1 LSGCGPYRKQR
12 HAGRLKPPPW
22 KVNSLRLS
30 DEIINEFNKAFKKA
44 RVSGEPEPTAMV
56 LATSDGQGRVTSRT
70 VLLKALDED
79 GFVFFTNTNSRKG
92 RQLAICPRAAATFL
106 WKASGVQVQLVGSVS
121 RVSDEAADAYF
132 ATRDRGSQIGAWASN
147 QSEPLDSRE
156 TLLQRVKEVEQQYE
170 GGEVQRPPFWTGY
183 VLSPETVE
191 FWTQREFRLHD
202 RFLYSLQNGVWSK
215 QRLNP

>member
-1 LSGCGPYRKQR
+1 MSLSE
-12 HAGRLKPPPW
+12 
-22 KVNSLRLS
+22 
-30 DEIINEFNKAFKKA
+30 EIISEFNKAFKKA
-44 RVSGEPEPTAMV
+44 RVAGEPEPTAMV
-56 LATSDGQGRVTSRT
+56 LATSDGHGLVTSRT

-79 GFVFFTNTNSRKG
+79 GFVFFTNAKSTKG
-92 RQLAICPRAAATFL
+92 QQISTCPRASATFL
-106 WKASGVQVQLVGSVS
+106 WKASGVQVQLVGSVF

-132 ATRDRGSQIGAWASN
+132 GTRDRGSQIGAWASH

-156 TLLQRVKEVEQQYE
+156 SLIQRVKELEQKYDGVE
-170 GGEVQRPPFWTGY
+170 VPRPPHWTGF

-202 RFLYSLQNGVWSK
+202 RFLYTEKNGNWSK